1 MDLFDILKTIVGT
14 VAALS
19 GMFIMVPQVVKTLRT
34 KHVADL
40 AWQTL
45 GLYLFSCIAWFLYG
59 ILGRDIPIIGA
70 NVVAIIAGA
79 TQIYLKHKYTPKP
92 ALMQSHPIETKVGS

>member
-1 MDLFDILKTIVGT
+1 MSVEFLGVLKIIIGTI
-14 VAALS
+14 AATS
-19 GMFIMVPQVVKTLRT
+19 GMFIMVPQVIKTLRT

-59 ILGRDIPIIGA
+59 LLGNDLPIIGA
-70 NVVAIIAGA
+70 NAVAIIAGA
-79 TQIYLKHKYTPKP
+79 TQIGLKIKYTS
-92 ALMQSHPIETKVGS
+92 ATKSAEVHK